1 MFTDE
6 DYQPVTVQIELKD
19 LENLIERA
27 QRCAEDL
34 VVEVERSSPGDD
46 PVVVRRRERDLI
58 EARWLLSAIPA
69 LKVKY
74 NYSAW

>member
-6 DYQPVTVQIELKD
+6 DNQSVSVQIELKD

-34 VVEVERSSPGDD
+34 VAEVERSNPGND
-46 PVVVRRRERDLI
+46 PVTIRRRERDLT